1 MKWFRK
7 EHEYLTL
14 SRQAEPDI
22 DLKEAAKEV
31 EEQKRVALRQQ
42 GQLSTLKEKLIVTR
56 RENNF
61 SKHIFGEG

>member
-1 MKWFRK
+1 MKWLRRDR
-7 EHEYLTL
+7 EYLSL
-14 SRQAEPDI
+14 SRETEPGI

-42 GQLSTLKEKLIVTR
+42 GQLSALKEKLIVTR